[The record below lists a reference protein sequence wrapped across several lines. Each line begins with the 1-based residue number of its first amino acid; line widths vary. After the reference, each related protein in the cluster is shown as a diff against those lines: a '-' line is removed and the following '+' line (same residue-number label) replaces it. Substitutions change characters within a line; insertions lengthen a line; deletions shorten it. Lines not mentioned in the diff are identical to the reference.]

1 MKLTFEAHIICIK
14 CLFPYTH
21 DALRW
26 TVYFTRFLERNQCQI
41 IYHSLNNTEESS
53 GRYNSWQIFGC
64 CKTKIK
70 ILFRQIEWESA
81 MKCCW
86 TIKCTTKEKP
96 STEFNANIYVF
107 LSQFVSS
114 PRLLLWMV
122 FRCAVEVCVMSA
134 KQRVILC
141 SHSVV
146 YLYLLLCTV
155 CLLLHVPIHSHT
167 STIFRLCYWLY
178 PYIVCSISHFSP
190 LVLSRPPSLSL
201 SLLLCHSFY
210 FSSSLASS

>member
-1 MKLTFEAHIICIK
+1 
-14 CLFPYTH
+14 
-21 DALRW
+21 
-26 TVYFTRFLERNQCQI
+26 
-41 IYHSLNNTEESS
+41 
-53 GRYNSWQIFGC
+53 
-64 CKTKIK
+64 
-70 ILFRQIEWESA
+70 

-114 PRLLLWMV
+114 PRLLLW
-122 FRCAVEVCVMSA
+122 CAVEVCVMSA

-201 SLLLCHSFY
+201 SLCFSVTLFTSLRHWLLPN
-210 FSSSLASS
+210 FSRIIWISMRMSVCLFSLCAP